1 MRENGKSQAKREIG
15 SRLSRRIFLK
25 CAATTG
31 LASASGAQ
39 MMTPQAANAATCGE
53 FTLDKIKRM
62 SEFSVGARQGVF
74 PFGYLDKD
82 NKWTGLSTEIAREV
96 HKNIEK
102 ELKTGIKLNLVA
114 VTSQTRIPLLV
125 NGTVDLDAGSTVVTQ
140 AREKVVDFA
149 IPFLATGL
157 DLLLPADSTVKSWK
171 DLAGKRM
178 GTVQGGFDSEL
189 YARLNKEGK
198 ITPPVEIIAFRDQPD
213 GFQAL
218 VNGAVV
224 AYSSDGPILAGL
236 RARATNPQAWKII
249 DPEISSEL
257 YAFATRQN
265 DSAFRDLVN
274 ETFVNLYASGRFMEI
289 YDQFLG
295 PNSNV
300 PLPFDSNM
308 KALVYLYAL
317 PK

>member
-1 MRENGKSQAKREIG
+1 M
-15 SRLSRRIFLK
+15 
-25 CAATTG
+25 
-31 LASASGAQ
+31 
-39 MMTPQAANAATCGE
+39 
-53 FTLDKIKRM
+53 
-62 SEFSVGARQGVF
+62 
-74 PFGYLDKD
+74 
-82 NKWTGLSTEIAREV
+82 
-96 HKNIEK
+96 
-102 ELKTGIKLNLVA
+102 
-114 VTSQTRIPLLV
+114 
-125 NGTVDLDAGSTVVTQ
+125 
-140 AREKVVDFA
+140 DFN
-149 IPFLATGL
+149 
-157 DLLLPADSTVKSWK
+157 
-171 DLAGKRM
+171 
-178 GTVQGGFDSEL
+178 SEL

-198 ITPPVEIIAFRDQPD
+198 VNPPIEIVAFRDQPD

-236 RARATNPQAWKII
+236 RARAAKPQDWKII

-265 DSAFRDLVN
+265 DSTFRDLVN
-274 ETFVNLYASGRFMEI
+274 ETFVNLYSSDRFMEL

-295 PNSNV
+295 PNSKV

>member
-1 MRENGKSQAKREIG
+1 MQKIDKPGTN
-15 SRLSRRIFLK
+15 RLSRRNFLK
-25 CAATTG
+25 SAATTG

-39 MMTPQAANAATCGE
+39 LIIPQGAQAQTAACGE
-53 FTLDKIKRM
+53 FALDKIKRM

-82 NKWTGLSTEIAREV
+82 NKWTGISTEIAREV
-96 HKNIEK
+96 HRNIEK
-102 ELKTGIKLNLVA
+102 ELKTSIKLNLVP

-125 NGTVDLDAGSTVVTQ
+125 NGTVDMDAGSTVVTQ
-140 AREKVVDFA
+140 AREKVVDFT

-157 DLLLPADSTVKSWK
+157 HLLLPADSTIKSWK

-189 YARLNKEGK
+189 YADLNKAGK
-198 ITPPVEIIAFRDQPD
+198 ITPPVEIVAFRDQPD

-218 VNGAVV
+218 VNGAVA

-236 RARATNPQAWKII
+236 RARAAKPQDWKII

-257 YAFATRQN
+257 YSFAVRQN
-265 DSAFRDLVN
+265 DSGFRDLVN
-274 ETFVNLYASGRFMEI
+274 ATFVDLFGSGRFMEL
-289 YDQFLG
+289 YNLFLG
-295 PNSNV
+295 PSSQV
-300 PLPFDSNM
+300 PLPIDANM
-308 KALVYLYAL
+308 KALIYLYAL

>member
-1 MRENGKSQAKREIG
+1 METKRDVD
-15 SRLSRRIFLK
+15 RRFSRRNFLK
-25 CAATTG
+25 SAATTG
-31 LASASGAQ
+31 LASAAGAQ
-39 MMTPQAANAATCGE
+39 AIASQAQAATCGE
-53 FTLDKIKRM
+53 FALDKIKRM

-74 PFGYLDKD
+74 PFGYLDK
-82 NKWTGLSTEIAREV
+82 NNNWTGLSTEIAREV

-102 ELKTGIKLNLVA
+102 ELKTSIKLNLVP

-140 AREKVVDFA
+140 ARNKVVDFT

-157 DLLLPADSTVKSWK
+157 DLLLPADSTIKSWK

-189 YARLNKEGK
+189 YANLNKAGK
-198 ITPPVEIIAFRDQPD
+198 INPPVEIVAFRDQPD

-236 RARATNPQAWKII
+236 RARAAKPADWKVI

-257 YAFATRQN
+257 YAFAVRQN
-265 DSAFRDLVN
+265 DSTFRELVN
-274 ETFVNLYASGRFMEI
+274 ATFVDLYSSGRFLEL
-289 YDQFLG
+289 YNQFLG
-295 PNSNV
+295 PSSQV
-300 PLPFDSNM
+300 PLPFDANM

>member
-1 MRENGKSQAKREIG
+1 MDQIIKANARKTTRF
-15 SRLSRRIFLK
+15 SRRNFLK
-25 CAATTG
+25 SAATTG
-31 LASASGAQ
+31 AVAAAGAQ
-39 MMTPQAANAATCGE
+39 LIAPQPAQAETCGE
-53 FTLDKIKRM
+53 FGLDKIKRM

-178 GTVQGGFDSEL
+178 GTVQGGFNSEL

-236 RARATNPQAWKII
+236 RARATNPQDWKII

-265 DSAFRDLVN
+265 NSAFRDLVN
-274 ETFVNLYASGRFMEI
+274 ETFVNLYSSGRFMEI

>member
-1 MRENGKSQAKREIG
+1 MKENGTSDTKREAT

-25 CAATTG
+25 SAATTG
-31 LASASGAQ
+31 LASTAGAQ
-39 MMTPQAANAATCGE
+39 MLAPQTAQAATCGE
-53 FTLDKIKRM
+53 FTLDKIKRT

-74 PFGYLDKD
+74 PFGYLDKG

-102 ELKTGIKLNLVA
+102 ALKTSIKLNLVP

-125 NGTVDLDAGSTVVTQ
+125 NGTVDMDAGSTVVTQ

-149 IPFLATGL
+149 IPFLTTGL
-157 DLLLPADSTVKSWK
+157 DLLLPADSPVKSWK

-189 YARLNKEGK
+189 YARLNQEGK
-198 ITPPVEIIAFRDQPD
+198 IKPPVEIVAFRDQPD

-218 VNGAVV
+218 VNGSVV

-236 RARATNPQAWKII
+236 RARAAKPQDWKII

-257 YAFATRQN
+257 YAFAVRRN
-265 DSAFRDLVN
+265 DSDFRELVN
-274 ETFVNLYASGRFMEI
+274 ATFVDLYGSGRFLEF
-289 YDQFLG
+289 YNQFLG
-295 PNSNV
+295 PNSTV
-300 PLPFDSNM
+300 PLPIDSNM
-308 KALVYLYAL
+308 KALIYMYAL

>member
-1 MRENGKSQAKREIG
+1 MENGKSEAKREVTNHF
-15 SRLSRRIFLK
+15 SRRNFLK
-25 CAATTG
+25 AATTTG
-31 LASASGAQ
+31 LVSGTGAQ
-39 MMTPQAANAATCGE
+39 IMAPQLTQAATCGE
-53 FTLDKIKRM
+53 FALDKIKRM
-62 SEFSVGARQGVF
+62 AEFSVGARQGVF
-74 PFGYLDKD
+74 PFGYLDKE

-102 ELKTGIKLNLVA
+102 ELKASIKLNLVA

-125 NGTVDLDAGSTVVTQ
+125 NGTVDMDAGSTVVTQ
-140 AREKVVDFA
+140 AREKIVDFS

-157 DLLLPADSTVKSWK
+157 DLLLPADSTIKGWK

-189 YARLNKEGK
+189 YARLNQAGK
-198 ITPPVEIIAFRDQPD
+198 INPPVEIVAFRDQPD

-218 VNGAVV
+218 VNGSVV

-236 RARATNPQAWKII
+236 RARAARPQDWKII

-257 YAFATRQN
+257 YAFAVRPN
-265 DSAFRDLVN
+265 DSDFRDLVN
-274 ETFVNLYASGRFMEI
+274 ATFVDLYSSGRFMEM
-289 YDQFLG
+289 YDKFLG
-295 PNSNV
+295 PNSTV
-300 PLPFDSNM
+300 PLPIDNNM
-308 KALVYLYAL
+308 KAIIYLYAL

>member
-1 MRENGKSQAKREIG
+1 MKEKRDVR
-15 SRLSRRIFLK
+15 SRFSRRNFLK
-25 CAATTG
+25 TAATTG
-31 LASASGAQ
+31 LASTAAVQAIG
-39 MMTPQAANAATCGE
+39 PQARAATCGE
-53 FTLDKIKRM
+53 FALDKIKRM

-82 NKWTGLSTEIAREV
+82 NNWTGLSTEIAREV

-102 ELKTGIKLNLVA
+102 ELKTSIKLNLVP

-125 NGTVDLDAGSTVVTQ
+125 NGTVDMDAGSTVVTQ
-140 AREKVVDFA
+140 ARTKVVDFT

-157 DLLLPADSTVKSWK
+157 DLLLPADSTIKSWK

-189 YARLNKEGK
+189 YANLNKTGK
-198 ITPPVEIIAFRDQPD
+198 ISPPVEIVAFRDQPD

-236 RARATNPQAWKII
+236 RARAAKPTDWKVI

-257 YAFATRQN
+257 YAFAVRQN
-265 DSAFRDLVN
+265 DSSFRELVN
-274 ETFVNLYASGRFMEI
+274 ATFVELFGSGRFLEM
-289 YDQFLG
+289 YNQFLG
-295 PNSNV
+295 PSSQV
-300 PLPFDSNM
+300 PLPIDANM